1 MAIEKKSEKPP
12 SRLNRGAQE
21 LYKWRYNVKLTQ
33 RKCAAQLKCEPTQL
47 SKWENGAAKPGR
59 TAAVAIEKVSLG
71 TVTCGMWDQAPLKEY
86 DADPLLNYD
95 PKALA
100 NLEE

>member
-1 MAIEKKSEKPP
+1 MAIEKKSEKPL

-21 LYKWRYNVKLTQ
+21 LFRWRYNVGLTQ
-33 RKCAAQLKCEPTQL
+33 RKCSAQLKCEPTQL

-71 TVTCGMWDQAPLKEY
+71 TVTCGMWDEAPLKEY
-86 DADPLLNYD
+86 ETDPLYNFD
-95 PKALA
+95 PTALA
-100 NLEE
+100 NMEE